1 MDIAR
6 FKANLSALGADLERW
21 PPGEVEAA
29 VALLA
34 ASETAQDLF
43 ARATADDLLL
53 FGEAAPNIDGL
64 ADATLQRIESE
75 T

>member
-6 FKANLSALGADLERW
+6 FKANLSALGAVLERW
-21 PPGEVEAA
+21 PPAEAEAA

-53 FGEAAPNIDGL
+53 FGDDVSDLEGL
-64 ADATLQRIESE
+64 ADTTFKRLEQ
-75 T
+75 

>member
-6 FKANLSALGADLERW
+6 FKANLSALGADLECW
-21 PPGEVEAA
+21 PQAEAEAA
-29 VALLA
+29 VSLLA
-34 ASETAQDLF
+34 ASRAAQDLF

-53 FGEAAPNIDGL
+53 FGDAATDLDAL
-64 ADATLQRIESE
+64 ADTTLQRIESE

>member
-21 PPGEVEAA
+21 PPAEAEAA

-34 ASETAQDLF
+34 ASEMAQDLF

-53 FGEAAPNIDGL
+53 LGDTALDVDRL
-64 ADATLQRIESE
+64 TDATLQRIKSE

>member
-21 PPGEVEAA
+21 LPAEAEAA

-34 ASETAQDLF
+34 ASEQAQDLF

-53 FGEAAPNIDGL
+53 FGDAAPDVDGL
-64 ADATLQRIESE
+64 TDATLQRIDSK

>member
-6 FKANLSALGADLERW
+6 FKANLSALGAALERW
-21 PPGEVEAA
+21 PPAEAEAA

-53 FGEAAPNIDGL
+53 LGDDATNVDGL
-64 ADATLQRIESE
+64 THATFQRIESD

>member
-21 PPGEVEAA
+21 PPAEAEAA

-34 ASETAQDLF
+34 ASEEAQDLF
-43 ARATADDLLL
+43 ASATADDLLL
-53 FGEAAPNIDGL
+53 FGDAPADINDL
-64 ADATLQRIESE
+64 AEATLKRLES
-75 T
+75 